1 MKKNLLGAVLI
12 VCTVALTNCAYNK
25 HHSSNQ
31 NSNQTNV
38 VLSEANYKVVG
49 QVEGNAKSRYIF
61 GIGGM
66 SKKSMKQNAY
76 SDMVKA
82 VRLSGSQAL
91 INVNY
96 TSKGKF
102 VPFYHMKSMK
112 AEATIIEFIKE

>member
-1 MKKNLLGAVLI
+1 MKKNLLGAALI
-12 VCTVALTNCAYNK
+12 ACTIAITSCATSNN
-25 HHSSNQ
+25 HLSNQ
-31 NSNQTNV
+31 NINQTNV

-49 QVEGNAKSRYIF
+49 QVEGNAKSRYIL

-66 SKKSMKQNAY
+66 SKKSMRQNAY

-82 VRLSGSQAL
+82 ARLSGSQAL

-96 TSKGKF
+96 TSKYKY
-102 VPFYHMKSMK
+102 VPFYYMRSMK